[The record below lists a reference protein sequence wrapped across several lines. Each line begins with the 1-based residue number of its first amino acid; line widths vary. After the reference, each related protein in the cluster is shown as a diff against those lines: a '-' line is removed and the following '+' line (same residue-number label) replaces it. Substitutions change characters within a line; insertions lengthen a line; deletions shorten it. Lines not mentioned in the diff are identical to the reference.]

1 MTQNRVDTRMLGKAA
16 SLLIRDRKLFWWKL
30 KVKCLHYWCSLF
42 RNSALYVQGKMDI
55 DPKALWH
62 NRDFVSAT
70 GGYQIPGDRVHRAV
84 LNLEPW
90 DTVRRDMLILLL
102 RKIVERQVAGDIAEL
117 GVYKGNTARLI
128 HHYVP
133 ERKLHLF
140 DTFSGF
146 DQRDVSQE
154 RERTGLAAD
163 QKAFSDT
170 SIELVL
176 RNVQARNDNVEVHPG
191 FFPQSVPEPLKEREF
206 AFVHLDADLYDPIM
220 AGLEFFYPRSPQGGI
235 IVVHDYNSWPGARRA
250 VDLFFQDKPETPIPM
265 PDKSGSV
272 VIVKLA
278 C

>member
-1 MTQNRVDTRMLGKAA
+1 MLSKSIAV
-16 SLLIRDRKLFWWKL
+16 LFSDPKVFFWKV
-30 KVKCLHYWCSLF
+30 KVKCLGAWCRLF
-42 RNSALYVQGKMDI
+42 RWSPFYVQGKMDI
-55 DPKALWH
+55 DPKGLWH
-62 NRDFVSAT
+62 NPEFVSAA
-70 GGYQIPGDRVHRAV
+70 GGYQIPGDKVQRAV
-84 LNLEPW
+84 LNLESW

-102 RKIVERQVAGDIAEL
+102 RRIVERQVPGDMAEL

-133 ERKLHLF
+133 ERTLHLF

-146 DQRDVSQE
+146 DKRDVGQE
-154 RERTGLAAD
+154 RQKTGLAAD

-176 RNVQARNDNVEVHPG
+176 RNVQQLNDNVQVHPG
-191 FFPQSVPEPLKEREF
+191 FFPQSVPAALMERMF

-220 AGLEFFYPRSPQGGI
+220 AGLQFFYPRVAKGGI

-250 VDLFFQDKPETPIPM
+250 VDVYFQDKPEVPVPM

-272 VIVKLA
+272 VIVRTSEA
-278 C
+278 IP

>member
-1 MTQNRVDTRMLGKAA
+1 MKLL
-16 SLLIRDRKLFWWKL
+16 SLLLNNPVLFFWKL
-30 KVKCLHYWCSLF
+30 RLKLLHYWCALF
-42 RNSALYVQGKMDI
+42 RNASFYVQGKMDI
-55 DPKALWH
+55 DPKGFWH
-62 NRDFVSAT
+62 NPEFVSAT
-70 GGYQIPGDRVHRAV
+70 GGYQIPGDKVRRTV
-84 LNLEPW
+84 LHLEPW

-102 RKIVERQVAGDIAEL
+102 RKIVERQVPGDLAEL
-117 GVYKGNTARLI
+117 GVYKGGTARLI

-133 ERKLHLF
+133 ERTLHLF

-146 DQRDVSQE
+146 DERDVG
-154 RERTGLAAD
+154 RERQKTGLAAD

-176 RNVQARNDNVEVHPG
+176 RNVQRLNDNIEVHPG
-191 FFPQSVPEPLKEREF
+191 FFPQSVPAPLKEKQF
-206 AFVHLDADLYDPIM
+206 AFVHLDADLYEPIM
-220 AGLEFFYPRSPQGGI
+220 AGLEFFYPRSAPGGV

-278 C
+278 QSHMAS

>member
-1 MTQNRVDTRMLGKAA
+1 MKLI
-16 SLLIRDRKLFWWKL
+16 SLLTHPTLLFWKIRL
-30 KVKCLHYWCSLF
+30 KCLHYWCSLF
-42 RNSALYVQGKMDI
+42 RSSAVYVQGKMDI
-55 DPKALWH
+55 DPKGFWH
-62 NRDFVSAT
+62 NPEFVSAT
-70 GGYQIPGDRVHRAV
+70 GGYHIPGDKIRRAV

-102 RKIVERQVAGDIAEL
+102 RKIVERQVPGDLAEL
-117 GVYKGNTARLI
+117 GVYKGSTARLI

-133 ERKLHLF
+133 ERTLHLF

-146 DQRDVSQE
+146 DERDVG
-154 RERTGLAAD
+154 RERQKTGLAAD

-176 RNVQARNDNVEVHPG
+176 RNVQRLNNNIEVHPG
-191 FFPQSVPEPLKEREF
+191 FFPQSVPGPLKEKKF

-220 AGLEFFYPRSPQGGI
+220 AGLEFFYPRSAQGGI

-250 VDLFFQDKPETPIPM
+250 VDLFFQDKPEVPIPM
-265 PDKSGSV
+265 PDKSGSA

-278 C
+278 QPGGH